1 MKVKENA
8 EPRVLAEGSA
18 LPDKPDKTGE
28 TSPPGDAA
36 APSLSPSL
44 SEDELRASIEA
55 LLYAAEEPLSVKDLA
70 KALPEVP
77 REAIKTCIEELVAT
91 YQVPGRGLQIAN
103 VAGGY
108 QITTRPEYHER
119 ISRLFSSKPPS
130 RLSIQALETLAVI
143 AYRQPL
149 TVPEIMALR
158 GLHSAGVVR
167 TLLEKKL
174 IRITGRR
181 KVVGRPLLYGTTKE
195 FQIRFGL
202 KGLDDLPNLED
213 MAEVFGEE
221 IAAQLGDAMKET
233 EEVAASE
240 KEAAPTPDALSPDDT
255 SNEAPANDTPDD
267 T

>member
-1 MKVKENA
+1 MSLKENT
-8 EPRVLAEGSA
+8 EPRAVADDS
-18 LPDKPDKTGE
+18 LPAQE
-28 TSPPGDAA
+28 TSPGDEAEAA
-36 APSLSPSL
+36 LSPL
-44 SEDELRASIEA
+44 SEDELRANVEA

-70 KALPEVP
+70 KALPEAT
-77 REAIKTCIEELVAT
+77 RDAIKSSVEELVAS
-91 YQVPGRGLQIAN
+91 YDARGRGLQIAR

-130 RLSIQALETLAVI
+130 RLSIQALETLAAI
-143 AYRQPL
+143 AYRQPV
-149 TVPEIMALR
+149 TVPEIMELR

-174 IRITGRR
+174 IRITGRK

-195 FQIRFGL
+195 FLIRFGL

-221 IAAQLGDAMKET
+221 IASQLGDVMKDAEDLGENKET
-233 EEVAASE
+233 PQTADVSSPEGASQ
-240 KEAAPTPDALSPDDT
+240 S
-255 SNEAPANDTPDD
+255 APADD
-267 T
+267 IPPHDIPPHDIP